1 VLAGPIHA
9 PYPVGMNS
17 RTQISPSGDVAIP
30 KDVRER
36 LAWQAGTPLELIE
49 TADGITLRR
58 RPVGRAFP
66 PKTLPDLHALPP
78 VAPAQP
84 IEAISRLS
92 DDDLRRLI
100 R

>member
-1 VLAGPIHA
+1 
-9 PYPVGMNS
+9 MNS

-36 LAWQAGTPLELIE
+36 LAWRAGTPLELIE

-58 RPVGRAFP
+58 RPVSRAFP
-66 PKTLPDLHALPP
+66 AKSLADLHALPP
-78 VAPAQP
+78 AAPAQP